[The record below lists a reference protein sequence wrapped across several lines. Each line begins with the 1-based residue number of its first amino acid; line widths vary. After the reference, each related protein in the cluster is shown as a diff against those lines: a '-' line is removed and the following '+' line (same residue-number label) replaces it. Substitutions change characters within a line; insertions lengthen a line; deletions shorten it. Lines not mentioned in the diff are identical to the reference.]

1 MNRPQRSESWT
12 VKQVADRFHEA
23 ALTAH
28 RLPPARVQGYFNSWP
43 ALDRQSWEGYAD
55 EKIILR
61 IRPSPAA
68 LDRFDETVRWL
79 HWLGEE
85 QRHLVWWRAAY
96 LPWREICARL
106 GRDRK
111 TAWRHWQHALAL
123 ITVQLNHAPPHFSL
137 QSSRAEARLE
147 NEFRPSRVNAVT

>member
-1 MNRPQRSESWT
+1 MHHTHSRSPATKHWT
-12 VKQVADRFHEA
+12 IKDIADRFQEA

-28 RLPPARVQGYFNSWP
+28 RLPPARVQGHFNSWP
-43 ALDRQSWEGYAD
+43 GFNRQAWEGYAD

-79 HWLGEE
+79 RWLDVE
-85 QRHLVWWRAAY
+85 QRKLVWWRAAY
-96 LPWREICARL
+96 LPWREICGRI

-111 TAWRHWQHALAL
+111 TAWRHWQFALAL
-123 ITVQLNHAPPHFSL
+123 IVVQLNDTPPRFASTDV
-137 QSSRAEARLE
+137 
-147 NEFRPSRVNAVT
+147 PIDAVAQPDKSHGA